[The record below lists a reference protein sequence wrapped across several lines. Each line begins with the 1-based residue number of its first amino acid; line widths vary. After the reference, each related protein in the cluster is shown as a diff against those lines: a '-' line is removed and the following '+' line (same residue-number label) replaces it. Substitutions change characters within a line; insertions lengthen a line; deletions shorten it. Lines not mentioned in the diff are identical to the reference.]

1 MIINV
6 SGSFQTAQID
16 RIQLNQFDDYSIRL
30 VAFHAIFTSKADL
43 GIYKLCTNLI
53 DRENG
58 NSERILAY
66 IRLDKRQAALDFT
79 PTQILWYKLRFKDI
93 SSAVVKLQ
101 STVSD
106 QEVLFTDFACQFE
119 VIKNARF

>member
-6 SGSFQTAQID
+6 SGSFQSAQID

-30 VAFHAIFTSKADL
+30 IAFHAIFTSKADL

-58 NSERILAY
+58 SSERILAY

-79 PTQILWYKLRFKDI
+79 PTQTIWYKLRLHDFSSSDI
-93 SSAVVKLQ
+93 KLT
-101 STVSD
+101 SITSD
-106 QEVLFTDFACQFE
+106 EELFFSEFSCQFE
-119 VIKNARF
+119 IEDGRI